1 MNVSSSYIVV
11 LMVLTMNTILRNVV
25 GVCLTLFI
33 GASVQGSYTY
43 TTLEVPGT
51 LATSATGIDGG

>member
-1 MNVSSSYIVV
+1 MK
-11 LMVLTMNTILRNVV
+11 TILVNAVA
-25 GVCLTLFI
+25 GCLTLFI
-33 GASVQGSYTY
+33 SASVQGSYTY